1 MTRAELQ
8 TRSEAFIRDRLR
20 GHLPPG
26 VGVYLFG
33 SRARRTASWNADYD
47 LWIDA
52 DVPEGVIHAILE
64 ALDESFVP
72 FKVDIVTTP
81 ELRGHFADRVKAEA
95 IRWM

>member
-1 MTRAELQ
+1 MTKTELQ
-8 TRSEAFIRDRLR
+8 QHSEAFIRDRLR

-52 DVPEGVIHAILE
+52 DVPAGVINAIVE
-64 ALDESFVP
+64 EIDDSFVP
-72 FKVDIVTTP
+72 YKVDIVTTAD
-81 ELRGHFADRVKAEA
+81 LRGQFADRVKAEA

>member
-1 MTRAELQ
+1 MTRTELQ
-8 TRSEAFIRDRLR
+8 HLSEAFIRDRLR

-47 LWIDA
+47 LWVDA
-52 DVPEGVIHAILE
+52 DVPACVIHEIVE
-64 ALDESFVP
+64 EIDDSFVP
-72 FKVDIVTTP
+72 FKVDIVATP
-81 ELRGHFADRVKAEA
+81 DLRGHFADRVTSEA

>member
-1 MTRAELQ
+1 MNKTELQ
-8 TRSEAFIRDRLR
+8 QRSEAFLRERLR

-33 SRARRTASWNADYD
+33 SRARRTANWNADYD

-52 DVPEGVIHAILE
+52 DVPAGVIDAIVE
-64 ALDESFVP
+64 ELDESFVP
-72 FKVDIVTTP
+72 YKVDIVTTAD
-81 ELRGHFADRVKAEA
+81 LRGPFADRVKAEA

>member
-1 MTRAELQ
+1 MTKTELQ
-8 TRSEAFIRDRLR
+8 QHSEAFIRDRLR

-52 DVPEGVIHAILE
+52 EVPAGVIHAIVE
-64 ALDESFVP
+64 EIDDSFVP
-72 FKVDIVTTP
+72 YKVDIVTTAD
-81 ELRGHFADRVKAEA
+81 LRGQFADRVKAEA